1 MGMINSKK
9 WNKYI
14 FEFLS
19 IFLAVIFAF
28 ALNNW
33 NENRKDRYAENKIL
47 SEINIGLTRDLKDI
61 KENAL
66 GHKIGLKAVNYFTKV
81 IANKPVSK
89 DSLLIYYFSLTRD
102 FISIQNISGYET
114 LKSKGLE
121 LIQNDSLRTEII
133 SIYEYDY
140 NTLRK
145 LEENYYELQFH
156 ENYFKEINYA
166 LSQNLQINKDKQIT
180 GINIPLELEN
190 DKEKLI
196 LTYLWQIQFNR
207 KFILQYYNEVE
218 KKIKELKSKIK
229 NELKR

>member
-1 MGMINSKK
+1 MAIMKTKK
-9 WNKYI
+9 FNKYI

-19 IFLAVIFAF
+19 IFLAVILAF

-33 NENRKDRYAENKIL
+33 NQNRKDRFAENKIL
-47 SEINIGLTRDLKDI
+47 SEINNGLTRDLKDI
-61 KENAL
+61 KENVS
-66 GHKIGLKAVNYFTKV
+66 GHKMGLKAVNYFTKA

-89 DSLLIYYFSLTRD
+89 DSLIIYYFSLTRD
-102 FISIQNISGYET
+102 FISIQNKSGYET

-156 ENYFKEINYA
+156 ESYFKEINYT
-166 LSQNLQINKDKQIT
+166 LSKNFEFNQAKQIT
-180 GINIPLELEN
+180 GFTIPLEIEN

-196 LTYLWQIQFNR
+196 LTYLLQIQSNR
-207 KFILQYYNEVE
+207 NFILQYYDQVE
-218 KKIKELKSKIK
+218 NKIKELKLKIE

>member
-1 MGMINSKK
+1 MGMIKAKK

-33 NENRKDRYAENKIL
+33 NGNRKDRYAENKIL
-47 SEINIGLTRDLKDI
+47 SEINIGLARDLKDI
-61 KENAL
+61 KENKS
-66 GHKIGLKAVNYFTKV
+66 GHKIGLKAVNYFTRA

-121 LIQNDSLRTEII
+121 LIQNDSLRSEII

-156 ENYFKEINYA
+156 ENYFKEINYI
-166 LSQNLQINKDKQIT
+166 LSQNLQFNQDKQIT
-180 GINIPLELEN
+180 GINIPLELEK

-196 LTYLWQIQFNR
+196 LTYLWQIQSNR
-207 KFILQYYNEVE
+207 NFILRYYNEVE
-218 KKIKELKSKIK
+218 NKIKELKSKIE
-229 NELKR
+229 NELKP

>member
-1 MGMINSKK
+1 MINSKK